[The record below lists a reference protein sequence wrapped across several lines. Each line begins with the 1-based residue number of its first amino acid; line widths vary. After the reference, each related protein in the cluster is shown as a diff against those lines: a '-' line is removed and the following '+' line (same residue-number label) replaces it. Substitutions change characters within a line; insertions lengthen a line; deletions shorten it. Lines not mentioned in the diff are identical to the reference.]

1 MVAPEWVVQHPHS
14 ARERVLPIAPMGS
27 LRTHGWHEGAV
38 LYRAVPEVGRVAQRD
53 RASAFEAEGCRF
65 EPCRGRQTERPK
77 KKRPGGRWVS
87 KQFRALRPTMAAIG
101 HELSAGLDD

>member
-1 MVAPEWVVQHPHS
+1 MNIIRP
-14 ARERVLPIAPMGS
+14 

-65 EPCRGRQTERPK
+65 ELCRGRQTKRAK
-77 KKRPGGRWVS
+77 KEAPR
-87 KQFRALRPTMAAIG
+87 RAL
-101 HELSAGLDD
+101 GLETV